1 MPGGELR
8 RQRHWVF
15 LALTVCQLL
24 VLALGSIS
32 NTTRQS
38 IIDKHIDV
46 SVNDPEYGAAEE
58 YFWASQTSIG
68 TLFHEDHLLAAKCAF
83 FTAVY
88 LSFTL
93 RILPAWKAFAQA
105 GTQCLA
111 HLSTRGLLD
120 NSGTMCTPGK
130 SETRLSANSVDDQ
143 SASQDGIS
151 EQRVLEDSL
160 YWVIL
165 KGEA

>member
-1 MPGGELR
+1 M
-8 RQRHWVF
+8 
-15 LALTVCQLL
+15 
-24 VLALGSIS
+24 LALGSIS
-32 NTTRQS
+32 NSTRQS
-38 IIDKHIDV
+38 LVDRHIDV
-46 SVNDPEYGAAEE
+46 SVNDPEYRAAEE

-68 TLFHEDHLLAAKCAF
+68 TLFHEDHLLSAQCAF

-111 HLSTRGLLD
+111 HLSSRGLLD
-120 NSGTMCTPGK
+120 HNSGIMCTPGK
-130 SETRLSANSVDDQ
+130 SETHFSGTALTTHSG
-143 SASQDGIS
+143 SQDGIS